1 MPPRALTTALRTLA
15 RPSCAAPLA
24 PRLLPTS
31 RLARALS
38 TSAARASVKDY
49 ASAFLHGSE
58 EAKEQAKEQHSKLVG
73 RHPTRAGQEGRDWT
87 VGIDHWRFVHEL
99 QKHKVLPQHVEQYKK
114 LIEGYY
120 RGIHESNEFDAR
132 LTGSWEIVVGDVD
145 TFVHIWEYQGLGG
158 FEHTKMAIRESR
170 GHLQFFNHEIL
181 PLINSRTSQ
190 LCTEFKFFPVTEP
203 QERGGIYELRTY
215 DLKPGALLEWENE
228 RGGLEARVAAG
239 HTPVACWY
247 AGIGKLHT
255 VHMIWHYESLEAR
268 REIRAASW
276 RNDKWSNTVTRT
288 VPLTQSMASNILR
301 ALPYSPMR

>member
-1 MPPRALTTALRTLA
+1 MRPRPLATALRAFA
-15 RPSCAAPLA
+15 RPTSSLPVA

-31 RLARALS
+31 GSLARALS
-38 TSAARASVKDY
+38 GSAARASVKDY

-58 EAKEQAKEQHSKLVG
+58 EAKEQAEQQHSALVG
-73 RHPTRAGQEGRDWT
+73 RHKY
-87 VGIDHWRFVHEL
+87 VHEL
-99 QKHKVLPQHVEQYKK
+99 QKHHVLPQHVEQYKK

-120 RGIHESNEFDAR
+120 RGIHESSEFDAR
-132 LTGSWEIVVGDVD
+132 LTGSWEIVVGEVD

-158 FEHTKMAIRESR
+158 FERTKTAIRESR

-190 LCTEFKFFPVTEP
+190 LCTEFKFFPVTDP

-215 DLKPGALLEWENE
+215 DLKPGALLEWEYE
-228 RGGLEARVAAG
+228 WRGGLEARIATG

-268 REIRAASW
+268 RDIRAASW

>member
-31 RLARALS
+31 PLARVLS

-73 RHPTRAGQEGRDWT
+73 RHVQ
-87 VGIDHWRFVHEL
+87 
-99 QKHKVLPQHVEQYKK
+99 HKVLPQHVEQYKK

-228 RGGLEARVAAG
+228 WRGGLEARVAAG